1 MTVES
6 SRRLLGVLF
15 LWALLPFP
23 FLYIIMP
30 PFWLAAAG
38 VALFLCLR
46 PASKLRPS
54 GLVLNLL
61 GVAIIVA
68 VVLAGGIRVGPLRP
82 LGHLLLLLTSVRA
95 LTVTDRK
102 SFLRATL
109 LVFLVWVVAL
119 TSSTHVTVAVYF
131 GFSAVLWWWVGMTVH
146 LSGLGFK
153 KVATGAIPRPRHLV
167 VAALVA
173 LILSIPIFILLP
185 RLRSPWIA
193 GRGGVS
199 SVTGFTSH
207 VDLAGVGTIRQ
218 SHQVAMTVR
227 SVSGEPIRSD
237 WMRLRATALQRVT
250 LNSWAP
256 RGAFEVPDST
266 GGPIRLHGD
275 TSGLADAVELE
286 IELVRP
292 RRYLFLP
299 QGAIALSTPVEV
311 KMDPAG
317 GVVLA
322 SRFRGPLVYSVWVTR
337 GETPHAEDLP
347 LENPPRFELDPE
359 VSALASRIVAD
370 LESDADRA
378 AAVESYLSQNYGYS
392 LIGMSQQR
400 ADPVSW
406 FLLHERQ
413 GHCEYFAGAMV
424 ALLDEVGVPARMVA
438 GYSGGNLSL
447 DEAEAVIR
455 QANAHTWV
463 EAWVGE
469 GRWSVFDPT
478 PVADIP
484 ALSRPSGRERLR
496 WAVDWVQSAWDRY
509 VLTFGFGEQV
519 GLVTA
524 VANGIDIMLRRAQW
538 QRLPWAVVSIVI
550 PLLVWWMVRLRRTRP
565 RQSNRMSTGAAAV
578 IVDRIAI
585 RLAQVGVEVPVHA
598 TVRWIAKRAREAWP
612 AAGPAVRELAW
623 LAERELYT
631 PEGLN
636 MSHRATV
643 RGLWKQARQAMRS
656 SHGQRHGRR
665 TAAAPGDRGSD
676 RTSGQ
681 HQ

>member
-30 PFWLAAAG
+30 PFWLIAAG
-38 VALFLCLR
+38 VALFLSLR
-46 PASKLRPS
+46 PSSKFLPS

-68 VVLAGGIRVGPLRP
+68 VVIAGGIRVGPLRP
-82 LGHLLLLLTSVRA
+82 LGHMLLLLTSVRA
-95 LTVTDRK
+95 LTVSDRK
-102 SFLRATL
+102 SFLRAVL

-119 TSSTHVTVAVYF
+119 TSSTHVTVVLYF
-131 GFSAVLWWWVGMTVH
+131 ALSAALWWWVGIVVH

-153 KVATGAIPRPRHLV
+153 PTVAGPVPRLRHVL
-167 VAALVA
+167 AAAMLA
-173 LILSIPIFILLP
+173 LMLSVPIFMVLP

-207 VDLAGVGTIRQ
+207 VDLAGVGTIRR
-218 SHQVAMTVR
+218 SHQVAMNVR
-227 SVSGEPIRSD
+227 SVSGESIRSE

-256 RGAFEVPDST
+256 RGAYQVPEFT
-266 GGPIRLHGD
+266 GGPMLLHGEEYRLD
-275 TSGLADAVELE
+275 DAVELE

-299 QGAIALSTPVEV
+299 QGAIALSSPVAV
-311 KMDPAG
+311 NMDPAG

-322 SRFRGPLVYSVWVTR
+322 SRVREPLVYSVWVAR
-337 GETPHAEDLP
+337 GDPPRAADP
-347 LENPPRFELDPE
+347 PIENAPRFELDPD
-359 VSALASRIVAD
+359 VSALADRILAG
-370 LESDADRA
+370 LESDAARA
-378 AAVESYLSQNYGYS
+378 AAVESHLSRNYGYS
-392 LIGMSQQR
+392 LVGMSQQR

-413 GHCEYFAGAMV
+413 GHCEYFAGAMA
-424 ALLDEVGVPARMVA
+424 ALLNDVGIPARMVA

-447 DEAEAVIR
+447 DGEEAVIR

-463 EAWVGE
+463 EAWVGDD
-469 GRWSVFDPT
+469 RWSIFDPT
-478 PVADIP
+478 PAGEIP
-484 ALSRPSGRERLR
+484 ALSRPSGRQRIR

-509 VLTFGFGEQV
+509 VLTFGFGEQI

-524 VANGIDIMLRRAQW
+524 AANGIEAVLRRVRW
-538 QRLPWAVVSIVI
+538 HHLPWVVVI
-550 PLLVWWMVRLRRTRP
+550 LTMPVLAWWLMKRRSPVTRRLQRIANGP
-565 RQSNRMSTGAAAV
+565 AAQT
-578 IVDRIAI
+578 VDRIAT
-585 RLAQVGVEVPVHA
+585 RLERKGVEVPAHA
-598 TVRWIAKRAREAWP
+598 TVRWIVNRARQSWP
-612 AAGPAVRELAW
+612 AAGTAAGELAGM
-623 LAERELYT
+623 AERELYT
-631 PEGLN
+631 AEGPKPTD
-636 MSHRATV
+636 RATV
-643 RGLWKQARQAMRS
+643 RSLWRQARQNMR
-656 SHGQRHGRR
+656 
-665 TAAAPGDRGSD
+665 
-676 RTSGQ
+676 
-681 HQ
+681 